1 MKKATCSNS
10 WTKITVFVTK
20 TLNPRPTLRN
30 NIFYH
35 AITALQF
42 LLKADTLNTC
52 IALTL

>member
-1 MKKATCSNS
+1 MKKATYSNS

-20 TLNPRPTLRN
+20 TLNPKQTLRN

-42 LLKADTLNTC
+42 CYKLLILVS
-52 IALTL
+52 L